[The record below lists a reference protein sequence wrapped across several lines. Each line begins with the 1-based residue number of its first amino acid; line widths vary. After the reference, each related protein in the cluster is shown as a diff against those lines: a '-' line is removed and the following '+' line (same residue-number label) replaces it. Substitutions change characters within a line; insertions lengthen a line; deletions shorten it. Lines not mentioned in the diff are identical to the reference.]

1 MKKGTLINAPASA
14 VIAAMGHTDSLVVC
28 DAGLP
33 IPNEP
38 TRIDLALSNGV
49 PGFVET
55 LAVICAELCVERVVM
70 AEEIR
75 DHNQVIHQKTIDL
88 IGDVANQQGKPIEIG
103 YVPHEQFKQQSES
116 SRAVVRTGECT
127 PYANILLFAGVTF

>member
-1 MKKGTLINAPASA
+1 MKKGKLINAPVSA
-14 VIAAMGHTDSLVVC
+14 AIAAMGHTDSLVVC

-33 IPNEP
+33 IPSQP
-38 TRIDLALSNGV
+38 TRIDLALTNGV

-55 LAVICAELCVERVVM
+55 LAIVCAELCVERVVM

-75 DHNQVIHQKTIDL
+75 DQNQAIHQQTVDFINDL
-88 IGDVANQQGKPIEIG
+88 ADQQGKPIEIG
-103 YVPHEQFKQQSES
+103 YVSHEHFKQQSEG